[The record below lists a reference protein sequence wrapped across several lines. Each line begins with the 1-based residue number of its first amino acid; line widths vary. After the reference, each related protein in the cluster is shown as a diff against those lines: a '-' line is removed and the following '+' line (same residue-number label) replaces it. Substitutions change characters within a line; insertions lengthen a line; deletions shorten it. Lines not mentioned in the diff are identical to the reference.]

1 MCIRD
6 RGNRVPLLAAT
17 GVTMTDRAA
26 VGKTGD
32 HMRFVA
38 TDGISSVPAIMFRVP
53 DIDRCV
59 ACDAVVDLVFEA
71 VAERW
76 QGRVK
81 PKLMVK
87 DILRHDA
94 AGSKDDMNDN
104 APIMASAVVADEA
117 FGDAPDASRR
127 SMLARLPYDELTRT
141 LIHSFIGCADPHPA
155 QRDALDAL
163 GQGKSVLAVMGTGRG
178 KSLIFQVHAAR
189 EALSHDRASIF
200 VYPLRALVADQSFHL
215 VERFSQLGLHRCV

>member
-1 MCIRD
+1 MQDGIARGSGRSVGSVNLFDAVERCSDLVIRFGGHAGAVGVTIEAD
-6 RGNRVPLLAAT
+6 KLDEFRRRMGKTLAQLPAEDFEDTDEVAAVVKLNELDINTIEQISVLEPFGQGNRVPLLAAT

-81 PKLMVK
+81 L
-87 DILRHDA
+87 
-94 AGSKDDMNDN
+94 
-104 APIMASAVVADEA
+104 
-117 FGDAPDASRR
+117 
-127 SMLARLPYDELTRT
+127 
-141 LIHSFIGCADPHPA
+141 
-155 QRDALDAL
+155 
-163 GQGKSVLAVMGTGRG
+163 
-178 KSLIFQVHAAR
+178 
-189 EALSHDRASIF
+189 
-200 VYPLRALVADQSFHL
+200 
-215 VERFSQLGLHRCV
+215 